1 MDTILLR
8 ETEDTPNVKLDSAK
22 GTIFFE
28 GKCFPENADDFFM
41 PLLRWVRGYTQ
52 EKEIKEV
59 VFKLE
64 YFNTASSKK
73 ILELFLM
80 FQQLMQR
87 GQRFNV
93 VWYFKE
99 DDEDIRDSGRKFS
112 SLTKI
117 PIEILPY

>member
-1 MDTILLR
+1 MDTILLK
-8 ETEDTPNVKLDSAK
+8 ETEDTPNVKLDHIK
-22 GTIFFE
+22 GSIYFS

-41 PLLRWVRGYTQ
+41 PLIRWVKNFT
-52 EKEIKEV
+52 ENNEISEV
-59 VFKLE
+59 IFKLE

-80 FQQLMQR
+80 FQQLMQK

-93 VWYFKE
+93 IWYFKE

-117 PIEILPY
+117 PIEILSY